1 MIITRKAIH
10 IMENIGEAKNEI
22 AIVDKE
28 TVENLIYIV
37 RGQKVMLDVDLARIY
52 GYETRRFNEQVKN
65 NSERFDD
72 DFRFQ
77 LTKPE
82 FENLMSKNST
92 SSWGGTRKL
101 PYAFTET
108 GIYMLMTVLKGDLA
122 IAQSK
127 ALIRIFKGMKDYISE
142 NRALIG
148 TDDIAR
154 LAIQTSENT
163 AAIAKITDEMLR
175 KSDLPKIFKNFAS
188 SDTGKEFLIMNGQLA
203 EADAAYQGI
212 YAKAKKL
219 KGCPIYMDIVS
230 VGATINVML
239 SAVLAKGTTII
250 DNAAKEPHIV
260 DVANFLNT
268 MGADI
273 RGAGTDVIKING
285 VEKLKGNATY
295 SVVPDQIEAGTF
307 MLAAVATKGDLTLKN
322 CITKHL
328 ESITAKIIEVGGNV
342 EDNGDSIR
350 VWCNKRPNKANIKT
364 LPYPGFPTDLQPQMG
379 VVLSLANGTS
389 VINESIWDSR
399 FQYTDELN
407 KMGAKITAQGKS
419 AFFEG
424 VKKLSGAPVY
434 STDLR
439 AGAALVVAA
448 TAAEGKT
455 EIYNLEHIDRG
466 YENIEEKF
474 RQIGAKIERVIE

>member
-1 MIITRKAIH
+1 MEKLVVTGPTRLKGEVAIS
-10 IMENIGEAKNEI
+10 GAKNAAV
-22 AIVDKE
+22 AILPATLLIDGE
-28 TVENLIYIV
+28 CTIENLPNISDI
-37 RGQKVMLDVDLARIY
+37 KISCEIL
-52 GYETRRFNEQVKN
+52 E
-65 NSERFDD
+65 
-72 DFRFQ
+72 
-77 LTKPE
+77 
-82 FENLMSKNST
+82 
-92 SSWGGTRKL
+92 KL
-101 PYAFTET
+101 
-108 GIYMLMTVLKGDLA
+108 G
-122 IAQSK
+122 
-127 ALIRIFKGMKDYISE
+127 
-142 NRALIG
+142 
-148 TDDIAR
+148 
-154 LAIQTSENT
+154 
-163 AAIAKITDEMLR
+163 AKITWKDKHTITIDTSNITTTKAPLDLTSKFRASYYIIGAMLSR
-175 KSDLPKIFKNFAS
+175 KGAVEVGMPGGCKLGARPIDQHIKGF
-188 SDTGKEFLIMNGQLA
+188 
-203 EADAAYQGI
+203 EALGADVVVEKGTI
-212 YAKAKKL
+212 NAKAKKQL
-219 KGCPIYMDIVS
+219 KGTSIYMDIVS

-239 SAVLAKGTTII
+239 AAVLANGTTII

-285 VEKLKGNATY
+285 VEKLKGGATY

-328 ESITAKIIEVGGNV
+328 ESITAKIIEVGGHV

-350 VWCNKRPNKANIKT
+350 VWCDKRPNKANIKT

-379 VVLSLANGTS
+379 VVLSIANGTS
-389 VINESIWDSR
+389 VINESIWESR

-407 KMGAKITAQGKS
+407 KMGAKITAQGKT

-439 AGAALVVAA
+439 AGAALVVAG
-448 TAAEGKT
+448 TVAEGKT
-455 EIYNLEHIDRG
+455 EIYNLQHIDRG

-474 RQIGAKIERVIE
+474 RKIGAKIERVTEE